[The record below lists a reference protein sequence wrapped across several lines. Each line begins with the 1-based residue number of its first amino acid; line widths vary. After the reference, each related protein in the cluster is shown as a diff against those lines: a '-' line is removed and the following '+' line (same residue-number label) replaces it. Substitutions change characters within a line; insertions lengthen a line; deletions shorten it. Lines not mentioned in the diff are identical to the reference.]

1 MAFSI
6 NHVTLLGNVT
16 KDLELKYT
24 PSQTAVVRLSV
35 ATNFS
40 RKQQDGTY
48 KDFPTFHNV
57 VVFGKIAEF
66 LSKNV
71 GKGSKIYVD
80 GRIDN
85 RSYQANDGTT
95 KYVSEIIA
103 DNVIPMMAPKS
114 AGQTTAAPAPRPT
127 APVTPPTPQEEA
139 YTAEAV
145 DIFSAGVDEDGV
157 PF

>member
-24 PSQTAVVRLSV
+24 PSNTAVVRLSV

-40 RKQQDGTY
+40 RKQADGTY

-66 LSKNV
+66 LSKNIN
-71 GKGSKIYVD
+71 KGSKIYVD
-80 GRIDN
+80 GRVDN

-95 KYVSEIIA
+95 KYVSEVIA
-103 DNVIPMMAPKS
+103 DNVIPMMAPKV
-114 AGQTTAAPAPRPT
+114 AGQTTAAPVARPA
-127 APVTPPTPQEEA
+127 APVTPPTPEQQA
-139 YTAEAV
+139 YVDDAV
-145 DIFSAGVDEDGV
+145 EVFTAGVDEDGV

>member
-24 PSQTAVVRLSV
+24 PSNTAVVRLAV

-40 RKQQDGTY
+40 RKQTDGTY

-66 LSKNV
+66 LAKSI
-71 GKGSKIYVD
+71 GKGTKIYVD

-95 KYVSEIIA
+95 KYVSEVIA
-103 DNVIPMMAPKS
+103 ENVIPMVAPKT
-114 AGQTTAAPAPRPT
+114 AGAPTTAPVARPAAPAP
-127 APVTPPTPQEEA
+127 TPEQQA
-139 YTAEAV
+139 YVDEAV
-145 DIFSAGVDEDGV
+145 EVFTAGVDEDGV

>member
-40 RKQQDGTY
+40 KKQQDGSY

-66 LSKNV
+66 LAKSI
-71 GKGSKIYVD
+71 GKGSKLYVD

-103 DNVIPMMAPKS
+103 ENVIPMLPPKT
-114 AGQTTAAPAPRPT
+114 AGQTTAAPAPRPA
-127 APVTPPTPQEEA
+127 APVTPATPEQEAFAVEA
-139 YTAEAV
+139 EEVFT
-145 DIFSAGVDEDGV
+145 AGVDENGI